1 MKSIKKVLKR
11 LGELFNR
18 ALDALLDQLR
28 DREPEPE
35 MIPIRV
41 RRDQN

>member
-11 LGELFNR
+11 LGEIFDR
-18 ALDALLDQLR
+18 ALDALLDSLR
-28 DREPEPE
+28 GKEPESE

-41 RRDQN
+41 RRDRN

>member
-1 MKSIKKVLKR
+1 MKSIRKVLKR
-11 LGELFNR
+11 LGEIFNR
-18 ALDALLDQLR
+18 ALDSLLDQLR
-28 DREPEPE
+28 GREPEPE